1 MRFSY
6 QGSIF
11 EVIKTSPSTIKGW
24 THSAEVKR
32 INGKKTYYAN
42 IVVVDGMIVNAKV
55 IT

>member
-11 EVIKTSPSTIKGW
+11 EVLKTTPSTVTGW

-32 INGKKTYYAN
+32 LNGKKTYYAN
-42 IVVVDGMIVNAKV
+42 IVVVDGLVINAKV
-55 IT
+55 IG